1 LADNQRR
8 AVMMIVSRSI
18 GGTMYFYV
26 FVAAAAALYFVVAAF
41 QKPRP
46 GVIIAAIV
54 WLLYAAYE
62 YLIANG
68 TLCDAKCNIRVDLL
82 LIWPLVWI
90 ASLFGIY
97 SPGKWKRA
105 GKVLVGLGL
114 FFFASTAAGF
124 LYIMLVEDPA
134 AERASRAKSC
144 DAQGQGGPECAP
156 AAAPSAGSTP
166 GAK

>member
-1 LADNQRR
+1 
-8 AVMMIVSRSI
+8 MMIVSRSI

-54 WLLYAAYE
+54 WLLYAGYE
-62 YLIANG
+62 FLIANG

-82 LIWPLVWI
+82 LIWPFVAI

-114 FFFASTAAGF
+114 FFFATTAAAF

-134 AERASRAKSC
+134 AERAARAKSC
-144 DAQGQGGPECAP
+144 SAQGQGGPECPP
-156 AAAPSAGSTP
+156 ALPSAGSTT